1 MESRLEEIL
10 YQDEIFFPVILS
22 SVNVYALKTRAT
34 YSCSAEHAIEAL
46 WFLNGTDSRELN
58 LTNTTD
64 FFFSTTNVGIF
75 IFQYL
80 TGVYNNTHIQCEALF
95 PSGPPERS
103 GNNKT
108 LVIQGNF
115 FYFYACGVH
124 EF

>member
-1 MESRLEEIL
+1 MLASDKFPLL
-10 YQDEIFFPVILS
+10 YSFAVILS

-34 YSCSAEHAIEAL
+34 YSCSADKAIGAL
-46 WFLNGTDSRELN
+46 WFLNGTESRELN

-64 FFFSTTNVGIF
+64 FFFNTTNVGIF

-95 PSGPPERS
+95 PSEPPERS

-108 LVIQGNF
+108 LQIQGELTSN
-115 FYFYACGVH
+115 YIKYNQS
-124 EF
+124 